1 MIMIENLRKHWD
13 IKNLWFNQIKF
24 HIHLITMSDHKVSQ
38 EFRLEKID
46 ETRNYF
52 IEEIK
57 QNDLITKKYKKV

>member
-1 MIMIENLRKHWD
+1 
-13 IKNLWFNQIKF
+13 
-24 HIHLITMSDHKVSQ
+24 MSDHKVSQ

-46 ETRNYF
+46 ETINYF